1 MAGRS
6 RNMSFSFSD
15 AEMPVRFGR
24 YMLLRRKSL
33 ETIGEHFLA
42 LWGVDEG
49 IDQLRTVRAIYPSVA
64 EDEDFVALF
73 TEEARSLSQ
82 LSSSNVVR
90 VIEVGRESGIP
101 FVAQEHVEGIALER
115 LLTLAEDRGTR
126 CHWELAAHVTAE
138 ILRGLDHVHRRE
150 DVRGIPLAMR
160 HGDVRP
166 PNVLVSFNGEVKL
179 TNFSSSL
186 YFMVNEATNA
196 QFETERG
203 IFSPPEG
210 RVVLQQGA
218 TVANDLWGA
227 SIILLFLLEGSNAL
241 KHIRNFSP
249 NGESLTSIAYRIRGV
264 PKRVNLLLARALHS
278 DPRHR
283 FESAAAMR
291 DTLLEIIKE
300 SGEGHPPDDLAAFVK
315 DLGAADREEEELFVR
330 KMVGREASMSL
341 DESSDLGKISPGVII
356 DGKYQL
362 LRLLGEGGM
371 GQVFEAEHVG
381 IEKRVAVKVLHE
393 RVLHD
398 EVAVERFRREA
409 KIMGGLGHPNIV
421 GVSDYG
427 VTAEGNYY
435 LVMELLDGGSLG
447 AKIADQGSIPSEEIV
462 EIMIPVCRGLAA
474 AHAAEVVHRDLK
486 PDNIFL
492 TKVGPRIVDFG
503 IAKRA
508 DMEEESHSLTRTGNI
523 CGTVEY
529 ISPEQLTGGVVDHLV
544 DIYTAGLI
552 IYEALTG
559 VTPFKGRNIA
569 ETMHRIMTDKVVSPR
584 KRTGNRGI
592 PRILEE
598 VCLKAMAREPEKRFQ
613 SADEM
618 RLALEEVR
626 EIFTG
631 ITGEFLTPPSQ
642 AAKLRNIALA
652 VGFSGAVLTGAIVY
666 YVAGPKR
673 STDDATTIPATAVTE
688 TVSTATEPR
697 TEPVP
702 PSEKSAPSTKSAA
715 AQAPAVD
722 ATSVHVESEA
732 GDTARLRAEEA
743 AARKEELLTLAER
756 DFRTGNWSGAEFHYK
771 SASELDPTDPRC
783 WFGLG
788 KTAFEQNRPGRAKIM
803 IQKALRLD
811 PGKYKWRIYLGKVYM
826 ATNERDKAVRE
837 WKRVLATRSQ
847 DAETRR
853 LLATVGEE
861 M

>member
-24 YMLLRRKSL
+24 YMLLRRKSH

-90 VIEVGRESGIP
+90 IIEVGRESGIP
-101 FVAQEHVEGIALER
+101 FVAQEHVEGVALDR
-115 LLTLAEDRGTR
+115 LLSLAEARGTR

-150 DVRGIPLAMR
+150 DVRGIPMAMR

-166 PNVLVSFNGEVKL
+166 QNVLVSFNGEVKL

-196 QFETERG
+196 KFETERG
-203 IFSPPEG
+203 IFAPPEG
-210 RVVLQQGA
+210 RMEMTKGA

-227 SIILLFLLEGSNAL
+227 SILLLFLLEGSSAL
-241 KHIRNFSP
+241 KHIKTFAP
-249 NGESLTSIAYRIRGV
+249 NGESLTSLAYRIREV
-264 PKRVNLLLARALHS
+264 PKRINLLLARALHS

-283 FESAAAMR
+283 FENAAAMR

-300 SGEGHPPDDLAAFVK
+300 SGTGHPPDDLAAFAK

-330 KMVGREASMSL
+330 KMLGQEASMSL
-341 DESSDLGKISPGVII
+341 DESADLGKISPGVII

-371 GQVFEAEHVG
+371 GQVFEAEHLG

-398 EVAVERFRREA
+398 QVAVERFRREA

-447 AKIADQGSIPSEEIV
+447 AKIADNGSVSSEDIV
-462 EIMIPVCRGLAA
+462 DIMIPVCRGLSA

-492 TKVGPRIVDFG
+492 TPGGPRIVDFG

-508 DMEEESHSLTRTGNI
+508 DMDDQESSLTRTGNI

-529 ISPEQLTGGVVDHLV
+529 ISPEQLSGMPVDHRV

-569 ETMHRIMTDKVVSPR
+569 ETMHRIMSDKVVPPR
-584 KRTGNRGI
+584 KRTGNKEI
-592 PRILEE
+592 PKSLEE
-598 VCLKAMAREPEKRFQ
+598 LCLKAMAREPDKRFQ
-613 SADEM
+613 SAEEL
-618 RLALEEVR
+618 RLALEGIRAFWAGYSQDVPVR
-626 EIFTG
+626 ATQTI
-631 ITGEFLTPPSQ
+631 
-642 AAKLRNIALA
+642 KMRNIAIAIGL
-652 VGFSGAVLTGAIVY
+652 SGALLTTALVVYVVNPPAGEAKNVPNAQSRTEAVPVSAPPNGAESKVKANSQKQPAAQPPAFVLPADSEPDAASDEGGVRVEELLLLAENALKRMDLNGA
-666 YVAGPKR
+666 AHHFKLAADKDP
-673 STDDATTIPATAVTE
+673 
-688 TVSTATEPR
+688 TEPR
-697 TEPVP
+697 
-702 PSEKSAPSTKSAA
+702 A
-715 AQAPAVD
+715 
-722 ATSVHVESEA
+722 
-732 GDTARLRAEEA
+732 
-743 AARKEELLTLAER
+743 
-756 DFRTGNWSGAEFHYK
+756 WY
-771 SASELDPTDPRC
+771 
-783 WFGLG
+783 GLG
-788 KTAFEQNRPGRAKIM
+788 RTAFEQNRPDKSTAM

-811 PGKYKWRIYLGKVYM
+811 PGKYKWRIFLGKVYM
-826 ATNERDKAVRE
+826 ASGERNKAVRE
-837 WKRVLATRSQ
+837 WKRVMATRT
-847 DAETRR
+847 DNKEARR
-853 LLATVGEE
+853 LLEAAGEE
-861 M
+861 L